1 MWTAG
6 QLQSIDR
13 MLNPRSIAVVGAS
26 AKGGYG
32 GRLLNA
38 VLRSKDRVRIYPVNP
53 NYDEIAG
60 VKAYRSI
67 AELPEAPDLMGIVV
81 PYHQVLDV
89 LKQGHD
95 KGVRAALVISAGFAE
110 RGTEAGADLQRELGV
125 YARESG
131 LRVAGPNCLGLANV
145 RDDIWATASSRTLG
159 GLTGHIA
166 LVCQSGATAFGPF
179 LLRAVDSGIGLSHI
193 ISTGNEADLDFS
205 DFARY
210 LVDDPGTR
218 VIAGFVEGFKDVR
231 KFISVAKLAA
241 ERAKP
246 IVLIKIG
253 RSESGAQAARSHTA
267 ALTGADELY
276 DAVFKQYGVIRVQD
290 YDELLEVSQLLA
302 HSRKPKK
309 RGVAV
314 VSHSGGISSLTADM
328 LGLAGLE
335 LPALTG
341 RARDGINGIL
351 KDFGWAANPADVT
364 GFARKEEFAQI
375 MDHMIEEPE
384 VGTLVVASAG
394 AGNQPDQVIALRDR
408 TDKNVAFFFTAS
420 RNDKAL
426 EKLKHANIPIFY
438 SPDKLATGL
447 KNLLDYHA
455 WLAAR
460 ASGEREETPAITPA
474 QRVALDG
481 LRAAGRSSLSES
493 ESKRLIGAWG
503 VPAAREIHAHTQDAA
518 IEAARR
524 IGYPVALKVDSP
536 DILHKTEAGVV
547 KLGLTSDD
555 DVRAAFEEI
564 VANAARYVPRASI
577 KAVSVQE
584 MVAGGVEVIV
594 GIKYDAQLGPML
606 VFGSGGVMVE
616 VFGDVAS
623 RQCPVSRGVALQMI
637 DETRGSKLL
646 RGFRGKPAADIDA
659 LADTLVRMSHMAVQL
674 EGEIAELE
682 VNPLMVL
689 AAGQGVKAVDALVL
703 LLAPAPQT

>member
-89 LKQGHD
+89 LKQGYD

-110 RGTEAGADLQRELGV
+110 RGTQAGADLQRELGV

-179 LLRAVDSGIGLSHI
+179 LLRAVDSGIGLSHV

-460 ASGEREETPAITPA
+460 ASGEREETPPITPA

-493 ESKRLIGAWG
+493 ESKRLIDAWG
-503 VPAAREIHAHTQDAA
+503 VPAAREIHAHMQDAA

-564 VANAARYVPRASI
+564 IANAARHVPQASI

-637 DETRGSKLL
+637 DEIRGSKLL

-659 LADTLVRMSHMAVQL
+659 LADTLVRISHMAVQL

-703 LLAPAPQT
+703 LVAPAR